1 MCKID
6 IIIIW
11 EEDIMAISYA
21 DIQKVK
27 DTVNK
32 FQIEKGEITHV
43 IVIDSGRINTT
54 FKIVVTDE
62 NDTHSYMLQRI
73 NTNVFKNP
81 YDVMNN
87 AISVTSHI
95 RAKGKVALEYVFTK
109 DNTPLLEEEGYY
121 YRMTKFIHAEVFQV
135 ITRPEDI
142 KMLGT
147 AVGDFVSLLSDF
159 DATCLVDTIP
169 NFHNTK
175 DRYDNCILSALRS
188 KIVNSDRVDAS
199 MEELEYVISNKH
211 QVGLLVNA
219 LMSGEIPVRVTHN
232 DTKVNNVLFDR
243 KQNKPRCM
251 IDLDTVMKGSVLYD
265 LADAIRY
272 GANTASEEEEDLS
285 KVSIDLELY
294 KAFLEGFAVA
304 APELLTEKEKE
315 LLPVA
320 VKLMALELGMR
331 FLTDYYDNDKYFA
344 VSRERHNLDRAKV
357 QFKLAQD
364 IDAKFEQIVQIAK
377 DVLN

>member
-1 MCKID
+1 
-6 IIIIW
+6 
-11 EEDIMAISYA
+11 MAVSYA
-21 DIQKVK
+21 DIQRVK
-27 DTVNK
+27 DIVNR
-32 FQIEKGEITHV
+32 FRVEPGEITHV
-43 IVIDSGRINTT
+43 IAIDSGRINTT
-54 FKIVVTDE
+54 FKIVISNE
-62 NDTHSYMLQRI
+62 FDTYSYMLQKI

-81 YDVMNN
+81 VVVMNN
-87 AISVTSHI
+87 ALAITKHI
-95 RAKGKVALEYVFTK
+95 RDKGKVALEYVMTK
-109 DNTPLLEEEGYY
+109 DGESLLKVDDFF

-142 KMLGT
+142 KMLGV

-159 DATCLVDTIP
+159 DATILEDTIP

-175 DRYDNCILSALRS
+175 DRYDNCVLSALNNKLAS
-188 KIVNSDRVDAS
+188 SDRVDGS
-199 MEELEYVISNKH
+199 LDDLEYVISNKE
-211 QVGLLVNA
+211 QVAILVNA
-219 LMSGEIPVRVTHN
+219 LMSNEIPMRVTHN

-243 KQNKPRCM
+243 KENKPRCM

-272 GANTASEEEEDLS
+272 GANTASEEEQDLS

-294 KAFLEGFAVA
+294 KAFLEGFASA
-304 APELLTEKEKE
+304 APGLLTDKEKE
-315 LLPVA
+315 LLPIA

-344 VSRERHNLDRAKV
+344 VAREHHNLDRARV

-364 IDAKFEQIVQIAK
+364 VDAKFDQITAITK
-377 DVLN
+377 EVLK